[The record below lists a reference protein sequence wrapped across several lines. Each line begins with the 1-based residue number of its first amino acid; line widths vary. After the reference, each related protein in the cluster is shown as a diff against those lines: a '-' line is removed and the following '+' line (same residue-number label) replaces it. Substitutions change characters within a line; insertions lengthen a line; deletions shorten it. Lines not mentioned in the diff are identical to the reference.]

1 MEYLNEIFS
10 AIRGRCSDGGTTHKM
25 RITELE
31 ASPVGRLLP
40 FSLYL
45 YIDILEHLELIAF
58 NNYYSGITLTK
69 KGRAANERIEP
80 GYELYA
86 LLALYFARQV
96 CLLLLFWPML
106 VTLQKPHYNGRMQNT
121 TVWGR

>member
-1 MEYLNEIFS
+1 MEQLNEVFT
-10 AIRGRCSDGGTTHKM
+10 AIRRHCTNSNTTNKM

-31 ASPVGRLLP
+31 ALSIGRLLP

-45 YIDILEHLELIAF
+45 YIDLLEHLELISF
-58 NNYYSGITLTK
+58 NNYYATINLTEN
-69 KGRAANERIEP
+69 GRAAGERLQP

-106 VTLQKPHYNGRMQNT
+106 LTLQKASASL
-121 TVWGR
+121 